1 MSRYEEHKYSVLAE
15 EERDIYIGVINRFI
29 GYYSRQAQKET
40 QNDTT
45 REYPFVAM
53 DTRQVF
59 EQMAIVHKH
68 LEMDKNPRKIC
79 SFLDVGCGIGN
90 IMLIAEQY
98 SFEAYGFEKDEYPFQ
113 LATKLID
120 TEHVWQKD
128 IWEFEDYDKFDVI
141 YYFRPLPDAGPQ
153 TKFELLVED
162 KIKEGGILIA
172 NRKISKA
179 IEEDCRFKRLSEE
192 HPIWQKISE

>member
-1 MSRYEEHKYSVLAE
+1 MSRFEEHKHSILAE

-29 GYYSRQAQKET
+29 GYYSREAQKET

-59 EQMAIVHKH
+59 EQIHIVHEQLGK
-68 LEMDKNPRKIC
+68 DTPPGKNHT
-79 SFLDVGCGIGN
+79 FLDVGCGIGN

-98 SFEAYGFEKDEYPFQ
+98 SFDAYGIEKDEYPYQ
-113 LATKLID
+113 LATRLID
-120 TEHVWQKD
+120 EEHVWQKD
-128 IWEFEDYDKFDVI
+128 IWEFDGYHTFDVI

-153 TKFELLVED
+153 TKFELMIEE
-162 KIKEGGILIA
+162 KIKKSGILIA
-172 NRKISKA
+172 NRKISSA
-179 IEEDCRFKRLSEE
+179 IEEDSRFKRLSLD
-192 HPIWQKISE
+192 HPIWQKVSE

>member
-1 MSRYEEHKYSVLAE
+1 VSRYEEHKYSVLAE

-45 REYPFVAM
+45 REYPFIAM

-59 EQMAIVHKH
+59 EQMAIVQKH
-68 LEMDKNPRKIC
+68 IEMNKNPRKIC

-98 SFEAYGFEKDEYPFQ
+98 SFDAYGFEKDEYPFQ

-128 IWEFEDYDKFDVI
+128 IWEFEDYNKFDVI
-141 YYFRPLPDAGPQ
+141 YYFRPLPDAEPQ
-153 TKFELLVED
+153 TKFELHVEN

-179 IEEDCRFKRLSEE
+179 IEEDSRFKRLSED
-192 HPIWQKISE
+192 HPIWQKISK

>member
-1 MSRYEEHKYSVLAE
+1 VSRYEEHKYSVLAE

-29 GYYSRQAQKET
+29 GYYSRQAQKKT
-40 QNDTT
+40 KNDTA

-59 EQMAIVHKH
+59 EQMAIVHTH
-68 LEMDKNPRKIC
+68 LGMDKNPGKIR
-79 SFLDVGCGIGN
+79 SFIDVGCGIGN

-98 SFEAYGFEKDEYPFQ
+98 SFDAYGIEKDEYPFQ
-113 LATKLID
+113 LATELID

-141 YYFRPLPDAGPQ
+141 YYFRPLPDAEPQ
-153 TKFELLVED
+153 TKFEKLIEE
-162 KIKEGGILIA
+162 KIKTGGILIA
-172 NRKISKA
+172 NRKMSKA
-179 IEEDCRFKRLSEE
+179 IEEDSRFKRLSAE
-192 HPIWQKISE
+192 HPIWQKVSD